1 MFDDDE
7 INYFGSNITTTTE
20 KDVNSKQIFDY
31 TQTEKDI
38 KKQTINDTF
47 DDYSAQQNF
56 EEETN
61 YDLKSQTDILQS
73 ESQEQSLRPINMP
86 LIEKKIEQVAKV
98 VETPISLSARMKLL
112 LVSFVVIVSSL
123 LFATV
128 WNFVA
133 ISKYNLSIAN
143 QGQTIS
149 ELQISITDLTDEYNL
164 LGDAEY
170 LKQLIDDA
178 GYISS
183 DDSNTITITLDEMFE
198 ERVVE
203 EIPSNWFNDVCNFIS
218 SIFK

>member
-1 MFDDDE
+1 MFDDE

-61 YDLKSQTDILQS
+61 YDLKSQTDILQG
-73 ESQEQSLRPINMP
+73 ESQEQTLRPINMP

-164 LGDAEY
+164 LGDTEY